1 MFLHNE
7 ITEMYE
13 FYTQWE
19 VSKLLSDSE
28 LKDLQEQAIF
38 RHYAKNDVIYTEGD
52 RPEFLMCVVSGKVK
66 IHRAGLSGRNQ
77 IMRMIKPLEMCGY
90 RAFFAEENYVT
101 EAVTCEPTTMC
112 LVPSGVIQQLIHQNV
127 ELACYFVKL
136 LAVDLGES
144 DVHTVSLTQKHIR
157 GRLAD
162 ALLFLKQKY
171 GCATD
176 GKTLNIALT
185 REDLASLSNMTT
197 SNAIRTLSQFA
208 EEQLVSIQGRKIKIE
223 NEPLLQKIAQRG

>member
-1 MFLHNE
+1 MLLHNE

-19 VSKLLSDSE
+19 VCKLLSESE
-28 LKDLQEQAIF
+28 LKELQEQAVF
-38 RHYAKNDVIYTEGD
+38 RRYAKNDVIYTEGD
-52 RPEFLMCVVSGKVK
+52 QPKFLMCVVSGKVK
-66 IHRAGLSGRNQ
+66 IHRSGLSGRNQ
-77 IMRMIKPLEMCGY
+77 IMRMIKPVEMCGY
-90 RAFFAEENYVT
+90 RAFFAGENYVT
-101 EAVTCEPTTMC
+101 EAVACEPTTMC
-112 LVPSGVIQQLIHQNV
+112 LVPSSIIQRLIHQNV

-144 DVHTVSLTQKHIR
+144 DVHTVNLTQKHIR

-171 GCATD
+171 GCTPD
-176 GKTLNIALT
+176 GKTLNILLS

-208 EEQLVSIQGRKIKIE
+208 DEKLVYVEGRRIRIE
-223 NEPLLQKIAQRG
+223 NEPLLRKTAQRG